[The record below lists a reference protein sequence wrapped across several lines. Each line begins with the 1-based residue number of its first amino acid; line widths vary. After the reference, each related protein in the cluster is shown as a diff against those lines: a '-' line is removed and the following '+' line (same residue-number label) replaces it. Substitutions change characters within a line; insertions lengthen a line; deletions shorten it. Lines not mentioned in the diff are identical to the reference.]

1 MSRQWRKPFKS
12 SGPICPD
19 DGGTRIML
27 PPTLVAVCGDRGGAN
42 AVAPVLKALKAEE
55 RVTVQALA
63 YGAACTIWADCQ
75 LAFTLLDGVAT
86 DVRLEPTTAL
96 LVTGTSS
103 PNPLE
108 YEKAFIAAA
117 RKQGIPSL
125 AVLDSWSN
133 YTQRFSDARGRPVYV
148 PDRIAVMDEWARDE
162 MIASGIDGERIVV
175 TGQPAFDDL
184 SAVRTRFTSARRQA
198 LRTRCGIGEREW
210 MVLFVSQP
218 LSLLFGSD
226 ASNRLYPGFDEG
238 QVLRALVAALEQ
250 IVLRAAHANHKMTL
264 VILPHPREQVETLQ
278 IESRVIRTV
287 VATEH
292 QPRELALAA
301 DLVVGM
307 TSTLLVEACYL
318 GCVTLS
324 LQPGLR
330 WPDTFPTNRWGASR
344 AVYRQEDIRSAVEQL
359 LLDESSRAVLQGRLA
374 TLALDTGAT
383 RRVTQLIYQMIEGG

>member
-1 MSRQWRKPFKS
+1 
-12 SGPICPD
+12 
-19 DGGTRIML
+19 ML
-27 PPTLVAVCGDRGGAN
+27 PLVLAVCGDRGGAN
-42 AVAPVLKALKAEE
+42 AVAPVLKALKAEG
-55 RVTVQALA
+55 RVAVRALA
-63 YGAACTIWADCQ
+63 YGAACAVWADCQ
-75 LAFTLLDGVAT
+75 LAFTPLDGAAT
-86 DVRLEPTTAL
+86 EVRLDPATAL

-117 RKQGIPSL
+117 RTQRIPSL
-125 AVLDSWSN
+125 AVLDFWSN
-133 YTQRFSDARGRPVYV
+133 YAQRFSDAQGRLVYA

-162 MIASGIDGERIVV
+162 MIACGIDGERIIV

-184 SAVRTRFTSARRQA
+184 GAVRTRFTSARRQA
-198 LRTRCGIGEREW
+198 LRTRWNIGESEW

-226 ASNRLYPGFDEG
+226 ASNLLYPGFDERR
-238 QVLRALVAALEQ
+238 VLRALVTALEQ
-250 IVLRAAHANHKMTL
+250 IASEAQRKLTL
-264 VILPHPREQVETLQ
+264 VILPHPREQVEALH

-287 VATEH
+287 VITEH
-292 QPRELALAA
+292 PPRELALAA
-301 DLVVGM
+301 DLVAGM

-318 GCVTLS
+318 GCVTCS

-344 AVYRQEDIRSAVEQL
+344 AVYRQEDIQSTVEQL
-359 LLDESSRAVLQGRLA
+359 LLDESSRAVLQDRLA
-374 TLALDTGAT
+374 TLTLDTGAT